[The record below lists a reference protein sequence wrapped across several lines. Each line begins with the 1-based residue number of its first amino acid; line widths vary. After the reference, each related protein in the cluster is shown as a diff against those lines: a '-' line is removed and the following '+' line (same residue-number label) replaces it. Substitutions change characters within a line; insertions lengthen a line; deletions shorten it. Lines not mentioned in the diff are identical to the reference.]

1 MRARTEPCTSWG
13 APVWLRVPMNVR
25 VRSPVAVLRARRQL
39 LLLLRVAVVVRY
51 SPVRRSRVLWPAVSV
66 AIAISVAVVR
76 LVRLRPLPV
85 GRRRPADAASAEGF
99 VGGAHG
105 AEVGIPADE
114 LGASVGGRGRRLR
127 GSGGVP
133 AAGARVASALQGERS
148 LDAKRDW
155 RGDETRGGESGGRRT
170 PYEEEDMAAARRR
183 KAEEARRIT
192 LAHGGAAAFESTG
205 RRGGGGVPLVA
216 ARAAT
221 GSEACAASRTHA
233 RTSTY
238 ALGLR

>member
-25 VRSPVAVLRARRQL
+25 VRSPVAVLRARRQLLL

-133 AAGARVASALQGERS
+133 AAGARVASA
-148 LDAKRDW
+148 AV
-155 RGDETRGGESGGRRT
+155 
-170 PYEEEDMAAARRR
+170 
-183 KAEEARRIT
+183 
-192 LAHGGAAAFESTG
+192 
-205 RRGGGGVPLVA
+205 GGGGHGGSA
-216 ARAAT
+216 A
-221 GSEACAASRTHA
+221 
-233 RTSTY
+233 
-238 ALGLR
+238 